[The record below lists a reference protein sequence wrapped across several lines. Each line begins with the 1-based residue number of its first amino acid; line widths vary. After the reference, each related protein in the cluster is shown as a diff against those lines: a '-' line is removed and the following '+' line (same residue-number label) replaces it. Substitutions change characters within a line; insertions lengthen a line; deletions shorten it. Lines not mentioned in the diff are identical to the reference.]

1 MEQTP
6 IQKKPDDPE
15 IDAIRD
21 DVVNALLVEA
31 GLPPK
36 KSRRT
41 RSRSSCRK
49 LKGSEKPTKPACE
62 PKDAL
67 EEHVS
72 AQFDEGAT
80 NADVRLRQFL
90 RGERSFVDKNG
101 ETVAHDPD
109 SCRTYTLEEVGT
121 IMGVTRER
129 VRQIEEG
136 ALRKMWRFIRSMNMR
151 EDLTETDWL
160 SVLKQNDDREKTVY
174 FPGSL

>member
-6 IQKKPDDPE
+6 IQKTPDTPE
-15 IDAIRD
+15 IDAIHD

-41 RSRSSCRK
+41 SSRRSCRK

-62 PKDAL
+62 PKNAL

-80 NADVRLRQFL
+80 NADIRLRQFL
-90 RGERSFVDKNG
+90 RGERSFVNKSG
-101 ETVAHDPD
+101 ETVMHD
-109 SCRTYTLEEVGT
+109 SESGQTYTLEEIGT

-129 VRQIEEG
+129 VRQIEES

-160 SVLKQNDDREKTVY
+160 NVLKQNDNKDKTVY
-174 FPGSL
+174 FSGSL